1 MNAVIEKPSRAK
13 ALKLLEVTNRL
24 VPELTLGKAADLIY
38 DLREE
43 KRDLDGKVKKVEGE
57 IATLTE
63 QIFGMLDKQDT
74 RKAEGNRAS
83 ISVNYAINP
92 STKDWDATAQWIIN
106 GKRGD
111 KYAYAHLMYKRIA
124 APAYRELRGLGVVI
138 PGQEDFTNRTLSI
151 TKL

>member
-13 ALKLLEVTNRL
+13 SVKNAAPVAA
-24 VPELTLGKAADLIY
+24 LTLGAAADQIY
-38 DLREE
+38 DLRET
-43 KRDLDGKVKKVEGE
+43 KRELDKKVTSVEKE
-57 IATLTE
+57 IAALTVT
-63 QIFGMLDKQDT
+63 IFKLLDDQDT
-74 RKAEGNRAS
+74 RKAEGKRAS

-92 STKDWDATAQWIIN
+92 STTDFALTAKWIID

-111 KYAYAHLMYKRIA
+111 KYAYSHLLYKKIA

-151 TKL
+151 TSL